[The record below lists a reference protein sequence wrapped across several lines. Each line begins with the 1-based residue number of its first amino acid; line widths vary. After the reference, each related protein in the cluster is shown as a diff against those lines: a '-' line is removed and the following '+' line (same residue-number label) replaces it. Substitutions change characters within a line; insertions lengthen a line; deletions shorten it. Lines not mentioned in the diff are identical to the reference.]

1 MKKLIIEERI
11 DKVDNLIEEKE
22 ADQLIDLIN
31 NWKKTFG
38 NFKLKFESYGH
49 DGGYDIIL
57 YQIREETDSEYKT
70 IKTPFIEFLIY
81 YCICSRSNA
90 WYSLTYST
98 LLLYCFYFLC
108 GYIF

>member
-1 MKKLIIEERI
+1 MREMKKLIIEERI

-70 IKTPFIEFLIY
+70 RIEKIKKFEDAKREKAQKEKEIRLQQYLKLKKEFEK
-81 YCICSRSNA
+81 
-90 WYSLTYST
+90 
-98 LLLYCFYFLC
+98 
-108 GYIF
+108 